1 MQRLRLKN
9 SAILDDL
16 NIWNEWEKSLVHYKQ
31 DKEKNSFTEAGAFEI
46 FYDFLGAYYDRT
58 QSDDIG
64 SFLGDILHGQYGEVV
79 DPAAWY
85 DWQKSIIKDVDAKGL
100 LLKEGL
106 TPIRTTIDG
115 LKVEIHVYLEN
126 GVAKSIDGYIGH
138 SPRKWHY
145 VSILT
150 LKEFLHE
157 QFRQKNN

>member
-1 MQRLRLKN
+1 MIILTESEVLDAAILFLKTYNELTKPDDSGTLMASLQRLRLKN

-31 DKEKNSFTEAGAFEI
+31 DKEKNSFTEAEAFEI

-85 DWQKSIIKDVDAKGL
+85 DWQKCLKDV
-100 LLKEGL
+100 
-106 TPIRTTIDG
+106 
-115 LKVEIHVYLEN
+115 
-126 GVAKSIDGYIGH
+126 
-138 SPRKWHY
+138 
-145 VSILT
+145 
-150 LKEFLHE
+150 
-157 QFRQKNN
+157 KNLPQ